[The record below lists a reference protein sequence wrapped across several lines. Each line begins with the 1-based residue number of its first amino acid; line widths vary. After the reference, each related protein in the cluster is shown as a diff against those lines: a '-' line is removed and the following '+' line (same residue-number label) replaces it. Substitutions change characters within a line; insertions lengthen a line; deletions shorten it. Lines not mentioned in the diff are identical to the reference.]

1 MRSRGRNIIPTPLL
15 CGSVLFCVI
24 LFLKVGLC
32 LALSSAVGPPPSH
45 AFLWGPFLLLLAFA
59 LSPAFS
65 SHRFWWMSHAP
76 GPARRNRQ
84 QARSLFIPCFNFH
97 YYISQEMHALA
108 KSYWKKK
115 KGKKKKVQKVRNL

>member
-1 MRSRGRNIIPTPLL
+1 
-15 CGSVLFCVI
+15 
-24 LFLKVGLC
+24 
-32 LALSSAVGPPPSH
+32 
-45 AFLWGPFLLLLAFA
+45 
-59 LSPAFS
+59 
-65 SHRFWWMSHAP
+65 MSHAP

-115 KGKKKKVQKVRNL
+115 KGKKKKVFEF